1 MKLKLIAT
9 AVALTLSA
17 ASHATNIV
25 SPATAGGSDV
35 LLSVWEQGA
44 AGAPDQSFTL
54 DTGITMSAFLANP
67 TNLSATLL
75 STDSLW
81 SSFLASSNVASLQ
94 WAVEASGKVVSPN
107 PDDGTIKQPSILS
120 TITAGT
126 TAAATGQFT
135 VVVGGMN
142 TQNQGYINALNQQAA
157 NNGVNPQESVN
168 PVGTNAYFQGL
179 QMDSWNLQTNGV
191 NGPWTASNAL
201 GTSAQ
206 VIQLTNS
213 KNSPDVAY
221 SNLLAGTISF
231 AQSGANYVLSYNVAA
246 VPEAP
251 ASMMG
256 LAGLGLLAFMAARR
270 RKDA

>member
-9 AVALTLSA
+9 AIALTLSA

-25 SPATAGGSDV
+25 LPTTAGGSDV

-54 DTGITMSAFLANP
+54 DTGINMATFLANP
-67 TNLSATLL
+67 TSLSATLL

-81 SSFLASSNVASLQ
+81 TSFLASSNVASLQ

-107 PDDGTIKQPSILS
+107 PADGTGKQPSILS

-126 TAAATGQFT
+126 TAAAVGQFT
-135 VVVGGMN
+135 VVIGGMSG
-142 TQNQGYINALNQQAA
+142 QNLGYINALNQIAP
-157 NNGVNPQESVN
+157 NPQESVN
-168 PVGTNAYFQGL
+168 PVGTNAYFQGY

-206 VIQLTNS
+206 VLQLTNS
-213 KNSPDVAY
+213 KNSPDVGYA
-221 SNLLAGTISF
+221 NLLAGTISF

>member
-9 AVALTLSA
+9 AIALTLSA

-25 SPATAGGSDV
+25 LPTTAGGSDV

-54 DTGITMSAFLANP
+54 DTGINMAAFLANP
-67 TNLSATLL
+67 TSLSATLL

-107 PDDGTIKQPSILS
+107 PADGTGKQPSILS

-135 VVVGGMN
+135 VVIGGMN
-142 TQNQGYINALNQQAA
+142 TQNQFYINALNTNA
-157 NNGVNPQESVN
+157 NPLESVN
-168 PVGTNAYFQGL
+168 AKGTNAYFQGL

-206 VIQLTNS
+206 VLQLTNS
-213 KNSPDVAY
+213 KNSPDVGY

-251 ASMMG
+251 ASMMA
-256 LAGLGLLAFMAARR
+256 LAGLGMLAFLAVR
-270 RKDA
+270 RKSA